1 MSKAASHY
9 KEELISFAHVCFL
22 ISKKIVL
29 ITVTLELRMTFDV
42 FADMTYRCQHELPVL
57 LLLLSGATSLI
68 LLVFL

>member
-1 MSKAASHY
+1 MLQEEWSDAMWQREVMSKAASHY

-42 FADMTYRCQHELPVL
+42 FADMT
-57 LLLLSGATSLI
+57 
-68 LLVFL
+68 